1 LIYMSKFWQRR
12 AAERLDNSLDASTG
26 IASFTDAEIA
36 YAIKNYVEPDCSQ
49 TDPVNE
55 SDMGDADGARES
67 ILDAIDRFT
76 AENGNGRHLLV
87 VADAGMGKTAL
98 CLNFYRREQR
108 KKSNKRKSVAVIQL
122 GRPDAVEQIKAIERK
137 RDTVLF
143 LDGLDEDASA
153 IRDRNARMQMLM
165 EAAADFMT
173 VIVTCRPQF
182 FPEDRSISAANGVV
196 HAEPVRR
203 DLGTDKF
210 HALYLLPFSEHQI
223 SAYIRSHFSLLKI
236 RQRGQATQMIRDI
249 PEIGTQPML
258 LALVPDLLREAK
270 PVRELFDLYAFM
282 VDSWLKRESKWIAPD
297 KLLAMSKELAVMIY
311 LNRDAPP
318 HGERM
323 SISEL
328 RDISADIS
336 EQVQDLNLGPRSL
349 LDRDGEGQY
358 KFAHRSIV
366 EYLFVCAFIDG
377 DDRCSLVEWTDL
389 MRVLFLSWIRSEA
402 GIAAGNRAR
411 SVLSQDLRKT
421 HLLPLS
427 DSVRGPKQVLRHE
440 LNKQRTGNYQLEGNG
455 RFIPLGWRAGGL
467 RMIEED
473 GLVNVFDFAYGLTW
487 QITQT
492 HHIHAPEERL
502 IYRHSL
508 KDVRT
513 KFDAVSSIGDTGTF
527 SDIASYRLPS
537 IDEFI
542 SLWEAES
549 TFENR
554 QIFDRREFYWLGD
567 RLEKSKWLVC
577 SIGSAPVSDE
587 LLTLVVQ
594 RRLAGSPV
602 QETFFVYE
610 VSQRP
615 RSVHIGQFFAA
626 QVGLVQVG
634 DAQANWYQHAAGDFA
649 KNDTGAAVK
658 FPKWK

>member
-1 LIYMSKFWQRR
+1 MSKFWQRR
-12 AAERLDNSLDASTG
+12 AAERFDKPLDAPTG

-36 YAIKNYVEPDCSQ
+36 CAVKNYVEPDCSQ
-49 TDPVNE
+49 TDPANE
-55 SDMGDADGARES
+55 LDMRHADGARES
-67 ILDAIDRFT
+67 MLAAIDRLV
-76 AENGNGRHLLV
+76 AEKGNERHLLV
-87 VADAGMGKTAL
+87 VADEGMGKTAL
-98 CLNFYRREQR
+98 CLNFYAREQR
-108 KKSNKRKSVAVIQL
+108 KKSNKRKLVAVIPL
-122 GRPDAVEQIKAIERK
+122 GRPNAVEQIEAIERK
-137 RDTVLF
+137 RETVLF

-153 IRDRNARMQMLM
+153 IHDRDARLQMLM

-182 FPEDRSISAANGVV
+182 FPNDGSIQTANGIV
-196 HAEPVRR
+196 HAGSEKQDPVIY
-203 DLGTDKF
+203 KF

-223 SAYIRSHFSLLKI
+223 LAYVRSHFSLLKI
-236 RQRGQATQMIRDI
+236 RQRGQARQMIRDI
-249 PEIGTQPML
+249 PELRSQPML

-297 KLLAMSKELAVMIY
+297 KLLAMSKKLAVTIY
-311 LNRDAPP
+311 LDRAMIQ
-318 HGERM
+318 GERI
-323 SISEL
+323 SITEL

-336 EQVQDLNLGPRSL
+336 EEVRGLNLGSQSL

-358 KFAHRSIV
+358 KFAHRSIAD
-366 EYLFVCAFIDG
+366 YLFVCAFIDG
-377 DDRCSLVEWTDL
+377 DDRCSLVEWTGL
-389 MRVLFLSWIRSEA
+389 MRVLFLSWIRSED

-411 SVLSQDLRKT
+411 SILSQDLRKT

-427 DSVRGPKQVLRHE
+427 DSLRGPKQVLRHE
-440 LNKQRTGNYQLEGNG
+440 LNKPGTGNYQLGGNG
-455 RFIPLGWRAGGL
+455 RLIPLCWRAGGL
-467 RMIEED
+467 RIAEED

-513 KFDAVSSIGDTGTF
+513 KFDAVSPVSDTSTF
-527 SDIASYRLPS
+527 ADIASYRLPS

-587 LLTLVVQ
+587 LLTLVAK
-594 RRLAGSPV
+594 RTLAGSPV
-602 QETFFVYE
+602 QETFFIYE

-634 DAQANWYQHAAGDFA
+634 DAQVHWYKHAAGDFA
-649 KNDTGAAVK
+649 KNETSAAVK